1 MSSHRPLLFLCAG
14 TLLGACA
21 HNNADKQL
29 LDLKRANSRAIEQKR
44 MNVMEMNADQG
55 LTERGAEIAV
65 YDPEKTFDPNVPQF
79 GHGRSISPKAAQT
92 TTFNFVDG
100 VRTKEFGGTRSAAL
114 GKNAWMGNLQFQTKA
129 APVKESWF
137 SKLTARS
144 KTFDTSKSRFAD
156 KAVATRPSVI
166 EDKPFLV
173 KGRRQAD
180 YDTKGPAA
188 MALGGDRISGDSWTG
203 DLQQLTKPMSI
214 DDVKK
219 LLNKN

>member
-1 MSSHRPLLFLCAG
+1 MSSHRPLLFLYAC

-21 HNNADKQL
+21 HNNAEKQL
-29 LDLKRANSRAIEQKR
+29 LDLKTANSRALEQRR
-44 MNVMEMNADQG
+44 MNVIAMNADQG

-65 YDPEKTFDPNVPQF
+65 YDPDKVFDPRAAHF
-79 GHGRSISPKAAQT
+79 GHATEVATKSAQT
-92 TTFNFVDG
+92 TNFNFTDG
-100 VRTKEFGGTRSAAL
+100 VRTKEFAGTRSAL
-114 GKNAWMGNLQFQTKA
+114 TKNAWMGDLKYQTKDA
-129 APVKESWF
+129 QVKESWF
-137 SKLTARS
+137 SKLTART
-144 KTFDTSKSRFAD
+144 KTFDTSKSRFSD
-156 KAVATRPSVI
+156 KTMATRPALA

-203 DLQQLTKPMSI
+203 DLQQLTKPLSV